1 MSLFFDNNDILEENK
16 DNNYLELGER
26 QNNLFPYY
34 DDSFENRNYNSDQ
47 LFNDCQNFVF
57 YDNFIEPNCLTEDN
71 KDDKFNGEFDLDD
84 PKKSKTEISI
94 FERTRDTTKDKDK
107 KSKDKESKIIFNQ
120 EKHDEIFIKEEKTI
134 NDVSPNNTKKIFSI
148 TKEYERKNAKGRKSK
163 YNLGGNGKHNKFSL
177 DNIVRKV
184 KTNLFEI
191 ILIFINLSIT
201 SDQKENKSKN
211 SKKKEFLVKIDQE
224 IIKTINVNDNLE
236 LLESTL
242 KDIFSKNAS
251 IKYKHLDLERN
262 KKLIDKIYEQKIQKK
277 TISILN
283 KTFEQCLDHINGIY
297 YDEDL
302 AGLELKYQ
310 NIIKDLRARGNSE
323 DYISEFTKM
332 VKNFKSYYKNK
343 KARKNRV

>member
-26 QNNLFPYY
+26 QNNFFPYY
-34 DDSFENRNYNSDQ
+34 DDNFENRNDNNDQ
-47 LFNDCQNFVF
+47 FFNDFQNSFTF
-57 YDNFIEPNCLTEDN
+57 ENLIEPNCLTEDN

-107 KSKDKESKIIFNQ
+107 KSKDKESKTIFNQ

-224 IIKTINVNDNLE
+224 IIKTINVNENLE
-236 LLESTL
+236 LLESKL
-242 KDIFSKNAS
+242 KDIFSNKTS
-251 IKYKHLDLERN
+251 KKYKHLGLDRN
-262 KKLIDKIYEQKIQKK
+262 KKIIDEIYEQKIQKN

-283 KTFEQCLDHINGIY
+283 KTFDQCLDHINGIN

-302 AGLELKYQ
+302 AGLELRYL
-310 NIIKDLRARGNSE
+310 NIFKDLRSRGNSE
-323 DYISEFTKM
+323 DYISEFKYM
-332 VKNFKSYYKNK
+332 VKNFKSFYKNK
-343 KARKNRV
+343 KARKKKE